1 MKLTKTLLFSLAML
15 LFVIT
20 GCSNGKVDLG
30 EKIEVDKRIGNEN
43 EYEEFKEITDSKQV
57 QKVKDILDEIDWE
70 NAKVDMERPADY
82 NFLFQFKS
90 DKMSAKAVLYE
101 IWISPNKDKVEV
113 VRGDNQYVQLN
124 EEDSTNLFEILTGEK
139 LSDL

>member
-1 MKLTKTLLFSLAML
+1 MKFTKTLLVSLAML

-30 EKIEVDKRIGNEN
+30 EKIKVDKRIGNEN
-43 EYEEFKEITDSKQV
+43 EYEEFKEITDIKQV

-70 NAKVDMERPADY
+70 NAKVDMERPGDY
-82 NFLFQFKS
+82 RFWFQFKS
-90 DKMSAKAVLYE
+90 PKIEAKAVTFEL
-101 IWISPNKDKVEV
+101 WISPNKDKVEI

-124 EEDSTNLFEILTGEK
+124 EEDSTNLFEILTGVK

>member
-1 MKLTKTLLFSLAML
+1 MKLTKTLLFSLAMI

-20 GCSNGKVDLG
+20 GCSNGMVDL
-30 EKIEVDKRIGNEN
+30 EKKIEVDKRIGNEN

-57 QKVKDILDEIDWE
+57 QKVKEILDMVDWE
-70 NAKVDMERPADY
+70 NAKVDMERSADY
-82 NFLFQFKS
+82 RFVFQFKN

-113 VRGDNQYVQLN
+113 VRGDDQYVQLN
-124 EEDSTNLFEILTGEK
+124 VENSTDLFEILTGEK